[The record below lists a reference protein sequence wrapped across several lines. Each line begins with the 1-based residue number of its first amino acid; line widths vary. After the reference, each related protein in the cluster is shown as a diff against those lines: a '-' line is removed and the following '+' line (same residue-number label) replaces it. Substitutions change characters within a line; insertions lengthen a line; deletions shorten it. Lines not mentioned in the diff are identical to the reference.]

1 MQTHVDVKKLSPPSF
16 YNVPMMTEGL
26 PSLPRESMVLLLYVS
41 PLLFLWCCLLF
52 RLFTV
57 SLNLNLPGAHECEA
71 YTALQWKPNFMCTN
85 SK

>member
-26 PSLPRESMVLLLYVS
+26 PSLPRESMVLFFDVCRLYYFCGAV
-41 PLLFLWCCLLF
+41 LFF
-52 RLFTV
+52 RSFAV

-71 YTALQWKPNFMCTN
+71 NTDLP
-85 SK
+85 